1 MSPVPTRR
9 GGESQLSSF
18 RRVPLSPVPSVL
30 SEEQRRALDAIKLR
44 APIEE
49 IVRERV
55 PTLKKAGA
63 LWVACCPFHE
73 EKTPS
78 FKVDPRRG
86 TWHCFGACS
95 TGGDQ
100 LRFLERLDNLTF
112 FEAAEILAA
121 RTGVE
126 WPRRQRDARAKEDE
140 GLEAL
145 VEEALRFYRVQY
157 TTSEGQAAQRYM
169 QERGLSRE
177 TCDAFGIGYSPAS
190 GHALV
195 NHLRAKGLD
204 LGRAEAA
211 GLVRRND
218 QGRVYDFFRGRLMI
232 PIRDLAGRAVGFGGR
247 RLSDEDQQGPK
258 YINSAESAL
267 FHKGRLIYA
276 LDRALP
282 SVRKLGQIVLVEGYT
297 DVMAAHQVGL
307 TQVVAVLGTATT
319 DEHAGLIRRTGAR
332 RVTLVFDGDAAGQK
346 AAYKALA
353 GLLPLELTIDVVTLT
368 GGDDPC
374 DLLVRE
380 GAEPLAAAMELAR
393 GWFPFLVEGLRGKS
407 GAELS
412 REVDRVLELLARL
425 SKPVHRASLLREL
438 SGAIGIPFDDLR
450 AQGNALF
457 GRRPAPRAPSLAP
470 APAADAPAQPGDA
483 LVRSAWEQIVG
494 SLLVDPGLLP
504 LVHSSAFACP
514 VPELARL
521 LEVLAALHADDDAL
535 IDCASILSQLGDDPA
550 RLCVV
555 PLYEHARKAESPRLL
570 LDGQLRFLSARA
582 AAEKAQRLAADLPMT
597 PEEAREHDAA
607 LYRAKTE
614 ELRAREARSR
624 AVSHTTTVPTQS

>member
-1 MSPVPTRR
+1 MLT
-9 GGESQLSSF
+9 
-18 RRVPLSPVPSVL
+18 
-30 SEEQRRALDAIKLR
+30 EEQRRALDAIKLR

-63 LWVACCPFHE
+63 LWVACCPFHD

-86 TWHCFGACS
+86 TWHCFGACG

-100 LRFLERLDNLTF
+100 LSFLERLDNLSF

-126 WPRRQRDARAKEDE
+126 WPRRQRDARPREDE
-140 GLEAL
+140 GLDAL
-145 VEEALRFYRVQY
+145 VEEAQRFYRAQY
-157 TTSEGQAAQRYM
+157 TTPEGQIAQRYM
-169 QERGLSRE
+169 QGRGLVRE
-177 TCDAFGIGYSPAS
+177 TCDAFGVGYSPA
-190 GHALV
+190 GGQALV
-195 NHLRAKGLD
+195 QHLRAQGAD
-204 LGRAEAA
+204 LARAEAA

-247 RLSDEDQQGPK
+247 RLADDEQQGPK

-267 FHKGRLIYA
+267 FHKGRLVYA

-282 SVRKLGQIVLVEGYT
+282 SVRKLSQIVLVEGYT

-319 DEHAGLIRRTGAR
+319 DEHAALIRRTGAR

-346 AAYKALA
+346 AASKALN

-380 GAEPLAAAMELAR
+380 GAAPLAAAMELAR
-393 GWFPFLVEGLRGKS
+393 GWFPFLVEGLKGKS
-407 GAELS
+407 GVELS

-425 SKPVHRASLLREL
+425 SKPVYRASLLREL
-438 SGAIGIPFDDLR
+438 SVAIGIPFDDLR

-457 GRRPAPRAPSLAP
+457 GRRGVSRPAALSARP
-470 APAADAPAQPGDA
+470 ATANASSPPAAAADAHADA
-483 LVRSAWEQIVG
+483 LLASAWEQIVG
-494 SLLVDPGLLP
+494 ALLVDPGLWP
-504 LVHSSAFACP
+504 LLESAPHACP

-521 LEVLAALHADDDAL
+521 LELLGALQSDENAL
-535 IDCASILSQLGDDPA
+535 IDCATLLSRLGDDPA
-550 RLCVV
+550 RLRVV

-570 LDGQLRFLSARA
+570 LDGQLRFLAARA
-582 AAEKAQRLAADLPMT
+582 AAEKARRLAAEVDAAP
-597 PEEAREHDAA
+597 ADGREHDLA
-607 LYRAKTE
+607 LYQAMTE
-614 ELRAREARSR
+614 ELRTREARSR
-624 AVSHTTTVPTQS
+624 AATLTTTVPTQS